1 MRIIAGDF
9 KGRKIEMPV
18 GYDIRPTT
26 EKVKEAMFSIIGS
39 DIYDATCVDLFSGTG
54 NLGLEALSRG
64 AEKCYFC
71 DNNRDSIALIKRNI
85 ANCKAEEWSVVI
97 PGDFEKCLSRIADGG
112 EKVDVFIIDPPYK
125 KGLYDRCLE
134 LIRDLDILAE
144 YGIIVCEHKREDE
157 FPDEFMGFR
166 KLKDRHY
173 GTITLSIYEG
183 NC

>member
-39 DIYDATCVDLFSGTG
+39 VIYDAVAVDLFSGTG

-71 DNNRDSIALIKRNI
+71 DNNRSSIELIKRNI
-85 ANCKAEEWSVVI
+85 ANCRAEEWSVLI
-97 PGDFEKCLSRIADGG
+97 PGDYEKCLMWISEKG
-112 EKVDVFIIDPPYK
+112 EKVDIFIIDPPYK
-125 KGLYDRCLE
+125 KGLYDRCFE
-134 LIRDLDILAE
+134 LIDELDLLAE
-144 YGIIVCEHKREDE
+144 GGLIIAEHKREDE
-157 FPDEFMGFR
+157 FPDEMSGFT

-173 GTITLSIYEG
+173 GTITLSVYERE
-183 NC
+183 